1 MVEEHALRFK
11 IGDWIV
17 HTSYGVGRVVDIAD
31 KDMDGDRETFFK
43 VSTEEIEYWLPVEK
57 ADAEHITPIRSE
69 KDFNQAI
76 QIISKPPK
84 PMSEPRNQYKRLIY
98 QRWQDGSL
106 PARAAL
112 IRDLNGRNALKRL
125 GYDEKE
131 TCDKAENTFIEEW
144 IITVPSLSRPLA
156 RKRLNEALAMSI
168 QRGNLE
174 AEQSASQ

>member
-1 MVEEHALRFK
+1 MVEKQALRFK

-17 HTSYGVGRVVDIAD
+17 HTSYGVGKVIDILD
-31 KDMDGDRETFFK
+31 KDVEGSQVTFFR

-84 PMSEPRNQYKRLIY
+84 PMSEPRNQYKRLINE
-98 QRWQDGSL
+98 RWQDGSL

-112 IRDLNGRNALKRL
+112 IRDLNGRNAVKRL
-125 GYDEKE
+125 SYDEKE
-131 TCDKAENTFIEEW
+131 TCNKAESSFIEEW
-144 IITVPSLSRPLA
+144 IITVPSLSKPMA
-156 RKRLNEALAMSI
+156 RKRLNDALKVSI
-168 QRGNLE
+168 QQRKIE
-174 AEQSASQ
+174 VE

>member
-1 MVEEHALRFK
+1 MLKKQVLRFK

-17 HTSYGVGRVVDIAD
+17 HTSYGVGKVVDILD
-31 KDMDGDRETFFK
+31 KDMDGHQETYFK
-43 VSTEEIEYWLPVEK
+43 VSTEEIEYWLPVDK

-84 PMSEPRNQYKRLIY
+84 PMSEPRNQYKRLINE
-98 QRWQDGSL
+98 RWLDGSL

-112 IRDLNGRNALKRL
+112 IRDLNGRNAIKRL
-125 GYDEKE
+125 SYDEKE
-131 TCDKAENTFIEEW
+131 TCNKAENSFIEEW
-144 IITVPSLSRPLA
+144 IITVPSLSKPMA
-156 RKRLNEALAMSI
+156 RKRLNDALQISI

-174 AEQSASQ
+174 VE